1 MSAGDW
7 KDLYQAAV
15 DGDLALVQHHISE
28 GVDPNYQHPEILRTP
43 LVASLVEG
51 HLEVARYLLAHGADP
66 SLVSELDNLAPSRR
80 PGSMAAMSSSRYC
93 AALAR
98 KSVASHSGGA
108 GFPFDLTARP
118 RILIFHPS
126 KPCLLPPQPGPLAFS
141 TAASVA

>member
-66 SLVSELDNLAPSRR
+66 SLVSELDNLAPLQ
-80 PGSMAAMSSSRYC
+80 AARQHGRHEF
-93 AALAR
+93 AALLR
-98 KSVASHSGGA
+98 GLGA
-108 GFPFDLTARP
+108 QERHQPFWWRW
-118 RILIFHPS
+118 
-126 KPCLLPPQPGPLAFS
+126 LP
-141 TAASVA
+141 V